1 MAQNRQHY
9 GLSQTDVAT
18 MLGVHQTTIART
30 VRTLRR
36 QGIIGRFTK
45 RELQILDQERLAAIA
60 EGRMELGEEV

>member
-1 MAQNRQHY
+1 
-9 GLSQTDVAT
+9 
-18 MLGVHQTTIART
+18 